1 MWTMATISL
10 SVNCIPS
17 SISNGTRCQCFC
29 KWQQSPDSLILIKG
43 KKITNEYDRP
53 EFYQLL
59 ISRSTHV
66 FQFPFQVL
74 QYKIRMCF
82 AVENKY
88 WTMLAAPLF
97 EFSGRMP
104 MNFLQTRTV
113 SNASILDALKYSD
126 WSNRKFAYDC
136 SCEACVRFL

>member
-1 MWTMATISL
+1 MAAIAGFFD
-10 SVNCIPS
+10 PYQ
-17 SISNGTRCQCFC
+17 RE
-29 KWQQSPDSLILIKG
+29 
-43 KKITNEYDRP
+43 KITNEYDRP

-88 WTMLAAPLF
+88 
-97 EFSGRMP
+97 
-104 MNFLQTRTV
+104 
-113 SNASILDALKYSD
+113 
-126 WSNRKFAYDC
+126 
-136 SCEACVRFL
+136 